1 MISFSQEVILAAPK
15 ELEIRI
21 IFSIRLKSTIRVL
34 FLINQIQQRSMGMIL
49 LFKMV
54 RRLQIMII

>member
-1 MISFSQEVILAAPK
+1 MISSSQEVILVAPK

-34 FLINQIQQRSMGMIL
+34 FLINQIRSMGLIL

-54 RRLQIMII
+54 RRFQIMII

>member
-1 MISFSQEVILAAPK
+1 MISSSQEVILVAPK

-34 FLINQIQQRSMGMIL
+34 FLINQIRSMGLIL